1 MVVGHL
7 GFPPTQPNRLQ
18 RPILEST
25 EREGWTWT
33 TLANEN
39 GKDGTIS
46 TLSLSLSAA
55 NSGEHREERE
65 RAGQLSCKQIIFIV
79 QPTLS
84 STDRERGLDVD
95 NSLANANAQD
105 GTISMYIFI
114 VIVGNQS
121 RRAQKK
127 GRERGLDNSLANEK

>member
-1 MVVGHL
+1 M
-7 GFPPTQPNRLQ
+7 
-18 RPILEST
+18 
-25 EREGWTWT
+25 
-33 TLANEN
+33 
-39 GKDGTIS
+39 
-46 TLSLSLSAA
+46 
-55 NSGEHREERE
+55 
-65 RAGQLSCKQIIFIV
+65 
-79 QPTLS
+79 
-84 STDRERGLDVD
+84 D